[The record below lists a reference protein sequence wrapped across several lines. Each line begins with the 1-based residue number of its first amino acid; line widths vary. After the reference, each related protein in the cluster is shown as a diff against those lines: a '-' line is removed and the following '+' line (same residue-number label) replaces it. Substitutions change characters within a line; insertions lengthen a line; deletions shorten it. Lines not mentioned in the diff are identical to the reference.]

1 MIVSLSYIYIYYPF
15 NLSSKKNANARSIY
29 YQHTYFLMM
38 KRKVEVILEARYTLK
53 LPY

>member
-1 MIVSLSYIYIYYPF
+1 
-15 NLSSKKNANARSIY
+15 
-29 YQHTYFLMM
+29 MM

>member
-1 MIVSLSYIYIYYPF
+1 
-15 NLSSKKNANARSIY
+15 
-29 YQHTYFLMM
+29 M